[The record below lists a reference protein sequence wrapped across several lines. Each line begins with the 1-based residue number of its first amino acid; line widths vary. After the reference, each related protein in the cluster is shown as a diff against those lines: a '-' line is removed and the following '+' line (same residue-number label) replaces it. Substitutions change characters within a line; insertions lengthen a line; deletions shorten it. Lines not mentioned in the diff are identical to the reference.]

1 VKTSVKWIIFLL
13 AIAFLIGAGIV
24 LFSLGTRRAATT
36 DTTVRP
42 AVPVTAIQLEPRRFV
57 SRARYSARLAA
68 ASDVTVTARVTGTIE
83 EDVFSEGAKV
93 KEGQALFR
101 IDEDS
106 YRFAM
111 EQAEATLDLARE
123 NLRKTRNIS
132 RPELIHRLK
141 AMVVQMESALDKAAS
156 DARRYEELY
165 RQGAIPLS
173 RKEDADLALVASRS
187 QLEIAR
193 RNLEEAN
200 AGARDEDQAAAEAG
214 VRQAEAALHLA
225 RDRWEDTVIRSPISG
240 TVAVKK
246 VFLGDTVQPGRP
258 VAEIVDLSTF
268 RIEVGV
274 SGSDVLFFAAGDTVA
289 VDAGGDTEEVPAVVM
304 DVGVKADGKT
314 GAFPVILRMENPDD
328 ETSRRRYRAGMDVT
342 VSFTRIDIPG
352 ALAVPATAVLTETER
367 QFVFVAADGAAHRR
381 DVTVGPRANGE
392 AVVTTGLSDGE
403 LVVVVGQKQLRD
415 GDRVELTVEE

>member
-13 AIAFLIGAGIV
+13 AISLLIGAGIA
-24 LFSLGTRRAATT
+24 LYSLGTRRAVTT
-36 DTTVRP
+36 DIALRP
-42 AVPVTAIQLEPRRFV
+42 AVPVTAVRLTPGRFV
-57 SRARYSARLAA
+57 SRARYSARLAGV
-68 ASDVTVTARVTGTIE
+68 SDVTVTARVTGTIE
-83 EDVFSEGAKV
+83 EDLVSEGATV
-93 KEGQALFR
+93 EEGQALFR

-106 YRFAM
+106 FRFAM
-111 EQAEATLDLARE
+111 EQAEASLDLARE

-132 RPELIHRLK
+132 RPELIHRLN
-141 AMVVQMESALDKAAS
+141 AMVVQMESALDKAVS

-165 RQGAIPLS
+165 SQGAIPLS

-214 VRQAEAALHLA
+214 VRQAKAAWHLA
-225 RDRWEDTVIRSPISG
+225 RDRWEETVVRSPING

-246 VFLGDTVQPGRP
+246 VFLGDTVQPGAP
-258 VAEIVDLSTF
+258 VAEIVDLSAF

-274 SGSDVLFFAAGDTVA
+274 SGADVAFFAVGDTVT
-289 VDAGGDTEEVPAVVM
+289 VSAGGDAEEMPAVVR
-304 DVGVKADGKT
+304 DVGVKANGKT
-314 GAFPVILRMENPDD
+314 GAFPVILRMENPDGD
-328 ETSRRRYRAGMDVT
+328 SSRRRFRAGMDVA
-342 VSFTRIDIPG
+342 VSFTRIDIPR
-352 ALAVPATAVLTETER
+352 ALAVPATALLAETER
-367 QFVFVAADGAAHRR
+367 QFVFVAADGAASRR
-381 DVTVGPRANGE
+381 EVTVGARAGGE
-392 AVVTTGLSDGE
+392 AVVTAGLAEGD